1 MTYQEAWMPSIL
13 FELINTLRIFDKPI
27 VQFTDNVAITRSGLS
42 TAWDVLNAQDAILAF
57 FLF

>member
-1 MTYQEAWMPSIL
+1 MTDQEAWMPSIL

-27 VQFTDNVAITRSGLS
+27 VQFADNVAITRTSLS

>member
-1 MTYQEAWMPSIL
+1 MPSIL

>member
-1 MTYQEAWMPSIL
+1 MPSIL

-27 VQFTDNVAITRSGLS
+27 VQFADNVAITRTSLS